1 MIISSSILNCY
12 IIFEKIFSYLPFEGY
27 EGQEHDI
34 LITEMAH
41 DKVSLV
47 GHTKSYHQV
56 LVKGNPDDLM
66 GKRVKV
72 RVTATTK
79 HSMIADIIGEPREVA
94 ISRNYQI
101 EKGPDFIKFIY

>member
-1 MIISSSILNCY
+1 MRK
-12 IIFEKIFSYLPFEGY
+12 FFSYLPFEGY

-101 EKGPDFIKFIY
+101 EKGPDFIKFIYWIYL

>member
-1 MIISSSILNCY
+1 
-12 IIFEKIFSYLPFEGY
+12 
-27 EGQEHDI
+27 
-34 LITEMAH
+34 MAH

-101 EKGPDFIKFIY
+101 EKGPDFIKIYLVNLLYKYCQIYLSRLNSEGNGSQNSADTTFS